1 MVCNLRMFSLKFRN
15 FSFADNFRRYVIIL
29 AAIAFIIGFGLAGLA
44 WTVVIYLM
52 LSAADSLRSK
62 R

>member
-1 MVCNLRMFSLKFRN
+1 MFSLKFRN

-44 WTVVIYLM
+44 WTVVLYLM